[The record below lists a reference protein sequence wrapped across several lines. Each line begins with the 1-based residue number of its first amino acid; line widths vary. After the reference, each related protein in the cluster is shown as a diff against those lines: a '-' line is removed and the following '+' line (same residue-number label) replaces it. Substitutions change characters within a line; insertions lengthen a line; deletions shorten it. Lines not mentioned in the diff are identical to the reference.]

1 VSRDCRFC
9 RVCAEPCLAPASLVV
24 HHRRPGVSRLP
35 LLVCLCRGCHAR
47 VHRLRAIRRAVYP
60 EAFLALWREQ
70 HPQAPEQL
78 ALAFDPGTGRPQS
91 RSLFEDCD
99 PDA

>member
-1 VSRDCRFC
+1 VSRDGRFC

-70 HPQAPEQL
+70 HPRAPEQL
-78 ALAFDPGTGRPQS
+78 ALTFDSGAIPPDPQL
-91 RSLFEDCD
+91 LF
-99 PDA
+99 AASNA